1 MLQGNKMQQNA
12 KLTAVELYTSEGWDM
27 AEGKRFIDLFSIIVT
42 YSFTSVA
49 LALSQNGALKWL

>member
-1 MLQGNKMQQNA
+1 MQQNA

-27 AEGKRFIDLFSIIVT
+27 AEDKRFIDFFSIIVT